1 MANDQPTAD
10 SSRFPGALLLLGV
23 FLAAAAVLRLAGAA
37 GELWLDEIWSLDNL
51 ALAMTRTTLGDRV
64 ALLFH
69 DNTHPVNTLYLALVG
84 PGAGPLAYRALSVF
98 AGVATVAVAAAIGWR
113 RTPLEGLISAGLVS
127 VSYPMVHYS
136 SEDRGYGVMLFA
148 ALAAVWLMET
158 YLERP
163 VRLKAGAFA
172 AVSLLGLASHLT
184 FLAVLAALGAWAA
197 MALYKRHG
205 SAVSTA
211 AGLVVLFGVPL
222 ITFEAFAIV
231 AWNNWMIG
239 GAPPA
244 IAVDSAAIL
253 TLLSFGID
261 AYGGGTAIHPL
272 ALAAPALAALTLWWL
287 ARRGD
292 ASWVFFLLMVLVFPL
307 ALIVIESPWPV
318 WPRYFI
324 VHGLFALILAARGL
338 SLLAGQG
345 AACRAVA
352 AVALAGFTIGNA
364 VVLDSFFAAGRGHY
378 GQVLDLIADQSPGP
392 VSVAGYPEFSV
403 GTLIA
408 HHARARGLEGTV
420 SFMPVAEDAGPPA
433 EPAAWFI
440 DGRSGRHR
448 HKPVIYRTHG
458 RSGVA
463 AYRLVGVFP
472 HWGLSG
478 TTWALYRGGKVKP

>member
-1 MANDQPTAD
+1 MADDQPTGV
-10 SSRFPGALLLLGV
+10 SFRFPGAVLLLGV
-23 FLAAAAVLRLAGAA
+23 LLAAAAAIRLAAA
-37 GELWLDEIWSLDNL
+37 DGDLWLDEIWSLDNL
-51 ALAMTRTTLGDRV
+51 ALAMTWPTLGDRV

-113 RTPLEGLISAGLVS
+113 RTPLQGLISAGLVS

-136 SEDRGYGVMLFA
+136 SEARGYGVMLLA
-148 ALAAVWLMET
+148 ALAAAWLMET

-163 VRLKAGAFA
+163 GRLKAAAFA
-172 AVSLLGLASHLT
+172 AVSLLGLASHPT
-184 FLAVLAALGAWAA
+184 FLPVLAALGAWAA
-197 MALYKRHG
+197 MALYSRHG

-211 AGLVVLFGVPL
+211 AGLVVLFGAPL
-222 ITFEAFAIV
+222 IAFEAFAIV

-244 IAVDSAAIL
+244 DAAGSAAIL
-253 TLLSFGID
+253 TLLTFGID
-261 AYGGGTAIHPL
+261 AYGGGAAIHAL
-272 ALAAPALAALTLWWL
+272 ALAGPALGALTVWWL

-345 AACRAVA
+345 AAGKAMA
-352 AVALAGFTIGNA
+352 AVALAGFAIGNA
-364 VVLDSFFAAGRGHY
+364 LLLDSFFAAGRGHY
-378 GQVLDLIADQSPGP
+378 GQALDLIADRSPGP
-392 VSVAGYPEFSV
+392 VTVAGYPEFSV
-403 GTLIA
+403 ATLIV

-420 SFMPVAEDAGPPA
+420 SFVPVAEDAGPPA
-433 EPAAWFI
+433 DWFI
-440 DGRSGRHR
+440 DGRSGRQR
-448 HKPVIYRTHG
+448 PKPVIYRTHG
-458 RSGVA
+458 GSGVA
-463 AYRLVGVFP
+463 AYRVVEVFP

-478 TTWALYRGGKVKP
+478 TTWALYRRREARP